1 MGAMDMNIN
10 ALKSSLRTK
19 TAAAWIRE
27 GWQKLSGLP
36 GGRQLFG
43 RLLGFAIPYTGALGA
58 EILSL
63 EHGHARVRLVERRA
77 IRNHLNSI
85 HAIALANLAELTG
98 NLALVYALPDDSRF
112 IVTALSIEYKK
123 KARGTII
130 AECVCRPPATSE
142 KTEYELA
149 VTLTDASEAVVAIA
163 TLNTLVSPL
172 PR

>member
-1 MGAMDMNIN
+1 MDMNIN
-10 ALKSSLRTK
+10 ALKSSLRSK

-43 RLLGFAIPYTGALGA
+43 RLLGLAIPYTGSLGA
-58 EILSL
+58 EVLTL

-77 IRNHLNSI
+77 IRNHLHSI

-130 AECVCRPPATSE
+130 AECLCRPPTTSE

-163 TLNTLVSPL
+163 TLKTLVSPL
-172 PR
+172 PAG